1 MLKNIAFFAFSVTS
15 PIKGNDRTTTC
26 GNRIDCADLGKEMVE
41 GAQEKTVEK
50 GEIYFT

>member
-1 MLKNIAFFAFSVTS
+1 MLKNIAFIAFSVTS
-15 PIKGNDRTTTC
+15 PIKGNDRTTTR

-41 GAQEKTVEK
+41 GAQGKTVEK